1 MSDELKG
8 RTALVTGASSGMGVD
23 YARELARRR
32 ANLILVARRR
42 DALDRVAKE
51 MRDRHGIEVRVAPA
65 DLSDAPTQERLY
77 RELETEGRQVDILI
91 NNAGFGLFGK
101 FAESDWERVNEML
114 QIDIVALSHLTR
126 LFTPGMIARR
136 WGRILLIASTA
147 AFQPVP
153 IYASYAGAKSYVL
166 SFGAALNHEL
176 RGTGV
181 SCTVACP
188 GVTATEFFQ
197 VAGQRQ
203 TLYQRMTIM
212 PSAKVVEI
220 ALKALLEKRAVIV
233 AGRLNAFMAWSMRLM
248 PYLGGG
254 PCLST
259 SGRDCVPRRRPERSY
274 ARLYTSN

>member
-1 MSDELKG
+1 MMSDELKG

-23 YARELARRR
+23 YARELARRG

-51 MRDRHGIEVRVAPA
+51 VRDRHGIEVRVAPA

-77 RELETEGRQVDILI
+77 RELETEGWQVDLLV

-126 LFTPGMIARR
+126 LFTPGMIVRR

-153 IYASYAGAKSYVL
+153 IYASYGGAKSYVL
-166 SFGAALNHEL
+166 SFGVALNHEL

-212 PSAKVVEI
+212 PSAKVAEI

-248 PYLGGG
+248 PRTWAAALAY
-254 PCLST
+254 
-259 SGRDCVPRRRPERSY
+259 
-274 ARLYTSN
+274 RLMKN